1 MIRDPVL
8 LWGTVALL
16 VLLAFILLPSYER
29 FKDASGKE
37 VDVDPNAP
45 PVPDWL
51 LPIDERTGQK
61 GTSIFHE
68 TYKNIFGSPEP
79 TPEKDPRPAKGWLAP
94 TGLYEDKRIGEDYL
108 ANEGFGNW
116 FVWPVRETFTE
127 GDAALDS
134 VTPNNLPVPELPKS
148 TTVTAI
154 PPPTT
159 VMSNKPSGVKTL
171 KSGDMPAPP
180 KLPNSPF
187 TNDTISAV
195 GLDKRVINRTLPA
208 PVFDDPFNPTGKGD
222 KYVLKSSLVPCSC
235 AAGQGMSCPQHGGSY
250 PSSTVPGDQDMGG
263 GSGPSGNGGGDMGG
277 IIGGDEGIQK
287 PFSVAFDAETNPS
300 GYLNSFAAFSK

>member
-1 MIRDPVL
+1 MIRDPIL
-8 LWGTVALL
+8 LWGTVGLL
-16 VLLAFILLPSYER
+16 ALLAFILLPTYER
-29 FKDASGKE
+29 FKGADGRE
-37 VDVDPNAP
+37 VDISPDAP

-51 LPIDERTGQK
+51 LPIDERTGKK

-79 TPEKDPRPAKGWLAP
+79 VAHKDPRPAKGWLAP
-94 TGLYEDKRIGEDYL
+94 SGLLGDKRVGEDYL

-127 GDAALDS
+127 ADAVMDS
-134 VTPNNLPVPELPKS
+134 VTPQNLPLPQPDLPKS
-148 TTVTAI
+148 TTVIAI
-154 PPPTT
+154 PPPST

-171 KSGDMPAPP
+171 PSGDQPAPP
-180 KLPNSPF
+180 KLGNSPF

-195 GLDKRVINRTLPA
+195 GLDKRVINVTLPA
-208 PVFDDPFNPTGKGD
+208 PVFDSPFAPSGKGD

-235 AAGQGMSCPQHGGSY
+235 AAGQGMSCPSHGGSY
-250 PSSTVPGDQDMGG
+250 PSSFVPGDQDG
-263 GSGPSGNGGGDMGG
+263 GSGGSGGSGDMGG

-287 PFSVAFDAETNPS
+287 PFSVAFDAETNPI